1 MSKLSIY
8 ETGWIDFVFQD
19 RNKEY
24 GAYQLRQEST
34 KTTLKALFFGVS
46 VLVTAIS
53 VPAVLRAINPSEIIE
68 PVLPPIIQTTVN
80 LTDIVK
86 IEEPI
91 QRALPPIKNKVA
103 NPVENVPFVNPVVVA
118 TDQATQDVPTTAAI
132 IANTPTTSEGSGT
145 VGVNSSTSA
154 GSTTGTAP
162 STDPGNTAVVS
173 AALDKLPEFPGGI
186 NKFYTYVGNNF
197 EKQEIDGSG
206 IIKIYV
212 AFVIERDGSMTDITV
227 KKDPGHGLG
236 REAIRVLKS
245 LRTKWAPG
253 MIDGKPVR
261 TAYSLPIVVQLN

>member
-34 KTTLKALFFGVS
+34 KTTLRALFFGVS

-53 VPAVLRAINPSEIIE
+53 VPAIVRAINPSEITKPLLPEIIE
-68 PVLPPIIQTTVN
+68 TTINV
-80 LTDIVK
+80 TDIVRV
-86 IEEPI
+86 EEPI
-91 QRALPPIKNKVA
+91 QRALPPVKNQVA

-118 TDQATQDVPTTAAI
+118 TDQATQDIPTTAAI
-132 IANTPTTSEGSGT
+132 IENTPTASEGSGT
-145 VGVNSSTSA
+145 IGVNSSTSTGA
-154 GSTTGTAP
+154 TTGTLP
-162 STDPGNTAVVS
+162 STDAGNTAVVS

-227 KKDPGHGLG
+227 KRDPGHGLG

>member
-1 MSKLSIY
+1 MKL
-8 ETGWIDFVFQD
+8 
-19 RNKEY
+19 
-24 GAYQLRQEST
+24 L
-34 KTTLKALFFGVS
+34 
-46 VLVTAIS
+46 
-53 VPAVLRAINPSEIIE
+53 NP
-68 PVLPPIIQTTVN
+68 LPPEIIQTTVN
-80 LTDIVK
+80 LTDIVQ

-91 QRALPPIKNKVA
+91 QRALPPVKNQVA

-132 IANTPTTSEGSGT
+132 IENTPTASEGSGT
-145 VGVNSSTSA
+145 IGVNSSTSA
-154 GSTTGTAP
+154 GSTTGTLP

-206 IIKIYV
+206 IMKIYV

-227 KKDPGHGLG
+227 KRDPGHGLG